1 MSLCLPL
8 TLSQTHRGPSCQPK
22 SIRGKGPAGNPS
34 SELRRH
40 LPTWPAAEL
49 KGGPRLALSDAV
61 SLTGSRR
68 ALTACM

>member
-8 TLSQTHRGPSCQPK
+8 TLSQTHRWPSCQPK

-49 KGGPRLALSDAV
+49 TGLREAPGSPLA
-61 SLTGSRR
+61 TQSR
-68 ALTACM
+68 